1 MKKTILSLCL
11 TASLFAGNSTT
22 THAETMA
29 EPYAPNVSV
38 FDSVIYRDLFGTKE
52 MRQVFSDENLIKNWL
67 LYERTLANAQAKYG
81 VIPKKNAEAIAEAAQ
96 WKNIDLDFLRK
107 GTNKT
112 GRSISTLTKIIRKAG
127 GKEVSNYLHWGS
139 TTQDVM
145 DTATVLQ
152 VKQALELI
160 DKQLEDVIALTA
172 DLAEKHKRTLM
183 VARTNGQ
190 QATPT
195 TFGFRIA
202 TYMVELHNHRKRIAD
217 LMPRVTIGQSTGA
230 VGTLAAT
237 GPKGLKVQAE
247 VMKQL
252 GLNTPLMAWNASRDH
267 LAEAVAVTG
276 LIHGTL
282 GRLATDI
289 NNWSRLEVGEV
300 KEGEGGASS
309 TMPQKKN
316 PRASEFMGGLAQM
329 ARLRMSGVLE
339 ITAHADTRTG
349 SPWIVE
355 WSLIPEMFLITSASL
370 NRAERMF
377 AKLEVFP
384 ERMRRN
390 LDLSEGYSM
399 SESVMQY
406 LAVKIGRNKAYK
418 AVKTAIKKAKPGQTL
433 REIILANPEL
443 KKEIG
448 KDLDKV
454 LDPNN
459 YLGAAPE
466 MVERAV
472 KAVRKGV

>member
-1 MKKTILSLCL
+1 MKKSVLALCVLSLSVL
-11 TASLFAGNSTT
+11 ATNPVIADSNTLQSARS
-22 THAETMA
+22 
-29 EPYAPNVSV
+29 VSV
-38 FDSVIYRDLFGTKE
+38 FDSEIYRDLFSTPE
-52 MRQVFSDENLIKNWL
+52 MRYIFSDESMVKNWL
-67 LYERTLANAQAKYG
+67 LYERTLAEAQAEVG
-81 VIPKKNAEAIAEAAQ
+81 IIPKKNAKAIAKAAV
-96 WKNIDLDFLRK
+96 WENIDINKLRQ

-112 GRSISTLTKIIRKAG
+112 GRSISTLTKLVSKVG
-127 GKEVSNYLHWGS
+127 GSEVGNFLHWGS

-145 DTATVLQ
+145 DTGTVLQ
-152 VKQALELI
+152 VRAALKLI
-160 DKQLEDVIALTA
+160 DKQLVAVIKQTA
-172 DLAEKHKRTLM
+172 KLASEHKATVM

-195 TFGFRIA
+195 SFGFHIA
-202 TYMVELHNHRKRIAD
+202 TYMSELHRHRDRIAQ
-217 LMPRVTIGQSTGA
+217 LLPRVSISQSTGA

-237 GPKGLKVQAE
+237 GPKGLEVQAL
-247 VMKQL
+247 VSKKL
-252 GLNTPLMAWNASRDH
+252 GLNVPMIAWNPSRDH
-267 LAEAVAVTG
+267 FAEAVSVLG

-329 ARLRMSGVLE
+329 ARIRTSGIIE
-339 ITAHADTRTG
+339 ITAHTDTRTG

-377 AKLEVFP
+377 NKLEVYP
-384 ERMRRN
+384 ERMKHN
-390 LDLSEGYSM
+390 FYLSNGYSM

-406 LAVKIGRNKAYK
+406 LANKIGRKKAYK
-418 AVKTAIKKAKPGQTL
+418 AVKTAIKGAKPGQS
-433 REIILANPEL
+433 L
-443 KKEIG
+443 KDALLNDTVLSGLLEG
-448 KDLDKV
+448 KLDS
-454 LDPNN
+454 LLTAEN
-459 YLGAAPE
+459 YLGSAPE

-472 KAVRKGV
+472 SIATKEL